1 MSSAAA
7 DQTSNSLLTTKDL
20 SLSIGGKQLLQNL
33 NLDLVRGTRLGIL
46 GQNGTGKTTLLHA
59 LVNLITA
66 DSGDIYISGK
76 SIVELTRMELAR
88 KTGILLQQSSDEM
101 PATAMEFVL
110 TGRHPHL
117 PTWRWESSQ
126 DQKVAQ
132 QALALMQIETLAQR
146 DIRSLSGGER
156 QRLAIATLLTQEPEI
171 YLLDEPGNHLDIAMQ
186 IKSLEILT
194 SKVKSKKSALIMATH
209 DINLAA
215 RFCDQI
221 LLFLG
226 DGRYILGKSED
237 VLSTENLSLA
247 YDCDIGKAR
256 HENGYVYFPI

>member
-1 MSSAAA
+1 MSSTAA

-20 SLSIGGKQLLQNL
+20 SLSIGGKQLLQDL
-33 NLDLVRGTRLGIL
+33 NLDLVWGTRLGIL

-59 LVNLITA
+59 LVNLISA
-66 DSGDIYISGK
+66 DSGDIFLGGK
-76 SIVELTRMELAR
+76 AITEFSRMELAR

-101 PATAMEFVL
+101 PVTAMEFVL

-117 PTWRWESSQ
+117 PSWRWESTH
-126 DQKVAQ
+126 DQSIAHH
-132 QALALMQIETLAQR
+132 ALSLMQIESLAQR

-156 QRLAIATLLTQEPEI
+156 QRLAIATLLTQDPEI

-186 IKSLEILT
+186 IKSLEILSEKVT
-194 SKVKSKKSALIMATH
+194 SNNSALIMATH

-226 DGRYILGKSED
+226 DGRYILGKRED
-237 VLSTENLSLA
+237 VLSTENLSQA
-247 YDCDIGKAR
+247 YDCAIGKAR
-256 HENGYVYFPI
+256 HDTGYVFFPI